1 LWYDR
6 INLAEGANMIARD
19 FENEIRIHIEARYPI
34 LWLVSFEERRVE
46 RIVESL
52 SDSMKL
58 NFWSWSVSRGLYGG
72 EKKKREPMGR
82 EKILS
87 VIEEK
92 ITKGE
97 NVNNLFLCKDIASY
111 FNSHEFLRKFR
122 DLPAIIDERH
132 TVNTVCIL
140 SPTLSEIPPELEE
153 DIVVLELSLPDYDE
167 IADMVSRTYGHL
179 IPASWHASTR
189 SILYKSLQG
198 LSMDN
203 IRRVIRKAISLNNG
217 FLNENC
223 ISYIQDEKQQ
233 IIKKQKILDYYPHK
247 ETIENIGG
255 LSEIKKWF
263 VEREHVFRLSR
274 DKISTLGLD
283 IPKGLLL
290 IGVPGSGKSLCC
302 KALAGIWNLPL
313 LRLDVGR
320 LFGSTVGESEKNIRR
335 CIQLAEAVSPCI
347 LWIDEIDK
355 AFGGVGGY
363 QGDSGTQLRVFGTF
377 ITWLQEKEH
386 PVFVISTANEPRN
399 LPPELW
405 RKGRYDEV
413 FFVDLPSQEEREEIY
428 RIHLERRVQNLSR
441 LDVRELSQNS
451 QGFTGAEIEQAVKD
465 AVVTTFNNLHE
476 EHAGRQI
483 DEVIEGLL
491 SLDVT
496 QECLL
501 RSIRLITPL
510 SVLKKEEIDELRAW
524 SHQRARP
531 ASKSLFLQRAE
542 SLTDTERRNIAIH
555 EAGHAI
561 MMKLYFNRTPAFVS
575 VDNYKPYSAFIPID
589 EAVRTTYTKKDLEK
603 EIGVILGGM
612 VAEDELIGGDS
623 KTVGASHDLI
633 QATGIARKMVIEY
646 GFGEIMRNKSLM
658 VLQDYAL
665 TSGSDVLDDIQRIL
679 DSAKEATAKVVSD
692 NKDLVN
698 ALVERLMKEVL
709 INGEGLNRFFRE
721 NPVQ

>member
-1 LWYDR
+1 M
-6 INLAEGANMIARD
+6 NTRD

-46 RIVESL
+46 RIVENL

-72 EKKKREPMGR
+72 EKKKREPIGR
-82 EKILS
+82 EKILP

-97 NVNNLFLCKDIASY
+97 NVNNLFLLKDIASY
-111 FNSHEFLRKFR
+111 FSSHEFLRRFR
-122 DLPAIIDERH
+122 DLPALIDERNA
-132 TVNTVCIL
+132 VNTVIIL
-140 SPTLSEIPPELEE
+140 SPTLGEIPPELEE

-167 IADMVSRTYGHL
+167 IAEMVSRTYGHL
-179 IPASWHASTR
+179 IPSSWHASTR

-203 IRRVIRKAISLNNG
+203 IRRVVRKAISLNNG
-217 FLNENC
+217 FLNETC

-247 ETIENIGG
+247 EMIENIGG

-263 VEREHVFRLSR
+263 VEREQVFRLSR
-274 DKISTLGLD
+274 DKIDTLGLD

-335 CIQLAEAVSPCI
+335 CIQLAEAVAPCI

-377 ITWLQEKEH
+377 ITWLQEKEQ

-413 FFVDLPSQEEREEIY
+413 FFVDLPSLEEREEIY
-428 RIHLERRVQNLSR
+428 RIHLERRVQNLTR
-441 LDVRELSQNS
+441 LDIRELSQNS

-476 EHAGRQI
+476 KHGSRDVE
-483 DEVIEGLL
+483 EVIEGLL

-496 QECLL
+496 QAALL
-501 RSIRLITPL
+501 KAIRNITPL
-510 SVLKKEEIDELRAW
+510 SVLKKEEIEELRAW

-542 SLTDTERRNIAIH
+542 TLSDAEKRNIAIH
-555 EAGHAI
+555 EAGHVVL
-561 MMKLYFNRTPAFVS
+561 MKHHFNKTPAFVS
-575 VDNYKPYSAFIPID
+575 VDNYKNYATFIPVD
-589 EAVRTTYTKKDLEK
+589 EAVRTTYTKRDLEK
-603 EIGVILGGM
+603 EIGVIMGGM
-612 VAEDELIGGDS
+612 VAEDEVIGGDS

-646 GFGEIMRNKSLM
+646 GFGEIMRNKSLV
-658 VLQDYAL
+658 VLQDYAI
-665 TSGSDVLDDIQRIL
+665 TSGSDVLEDIQKIL
-679 DSAKEATAKVVSD
+679 DNAKEATSKIITD
-692 NKDLVN
+692 NKDTIDSLVK
-698 ALVERLMKEVL
+698 RLMKDVL
-709 INGEGLNRFFRE
+709 INGEGLNAFFRE
-721 NPVQ
+721 NPLA

>member
-1 LWYDR
+1 M
-6 INLAEGANMIARD
+6 NARE
-19 FENEIRIHIEARYPI
+19 FENEIRLHVEARYPI
-34 LWLVSFEERRVE
+34 IWLVSFEERRVE
-46 RIVESL
+46 KIVENL
-52 SDSMKL
+52 CDSMKF

-72 EKKKREPMGR
+72 DKKKREPIGK

-97 NVNNLFLCKDIASY
+97 NVNNLFLLKDITSY
-111 FNSHEFLRKFR
+111 FTSNEFLRRFR
-122 DLPAIIDERH
+122 DFPALIDERH
-132 TVNTVCIL
+132 TLNTICIL

-153 DIVVLELSLPDYDE
+153 DIVVIELSLPDYDE
-167 IADMVSRTYGHL
+167 IAEMVSKTYGHL
-179 IPASWHASTR
+179 IPSSWHASTR

-217 FLNENC
+217 TLNEDC

-233 IIKKQKILDYYPHK
+233 IIKKQRILDYYPHK
-247 ETIENIGG
+247 EMIENIGG
-255 LSEIKKWF
+255 LGEIKNWF

-355 AFGGVGGY
+355 AFGGIQGY
-363 QGDSGTQLRVFGTF
+363 QGDSGTQMRVFGTF

-386 PVFVISTANEPRN
+386 PVFVISTANEPKN

-413 FFVDLPSQEEREEIY
+413 FFVDLPSLEEREEIF
-428 RIHLERRVQNLSR
+428 RIHLERRVQNIGRLS
-441 LDVRELSQNS
+441 LRELAQNS

-465 AVVTTFNNLHE
+465 AIVTTFNDIHKGDNSK
-476 EHAGRQI
+476 
-483 DEVIEGLL
+483 EVEDLIEGLL
-491 SLDVT
+491 SLDVG
-496 QECLL
+496 QDHLL
-501 RSIRLITPL
+501 KSIRNITPL
-510 SVLKKEEIDELRAW
+510 SVLKKEEIEELRAW

-542 SLTDTERRNIAIH
+542 ALTEAEKRNIAIH
-555 EAGHAI
+555 EAGHTI
-561 MMKLYFNRTPAFVS
+561 LMKIHFNKTPAFIS
-575 VDNYKPYSAFIPID
+575 VDNYKNYSAYIPID
-589 EAVRTTYTKKDLEK
+589 EAIRTTFTRKDLEK

-612 VAEDELIGGDS
+612 VAEDEIIGGDS
-623 KTVGASHDLI
+623 KTVGASQDLI
-633 QATGIARKMVIEY
+633 QATGIAKRMVVEY
-646 GFGEIMRNKSLM
+646 GFGEIMRNRSLV
-658 VLQDYAL
+658 VLQDYAI
-665 TSGSDVLDDIQRIL
+665 TSGSEVLDDIQKIL
-679 DSAKEATAKVVSD
+679 DGAKEASAGLVTK
-692 NKDLVN
+692 NKDVLESLVG
-698 ALVERLMKEVL
+698 RLMTEVL
-709 INGEGLNRFFRE
+709 MNGDTINRFFKE
-721 NPVQ
+721 NPLTI

>member
-1 LWYDR
+1 M
-6 INLAEGANMIARD
+6 NTRD
-19 FENEIRIHIEARYPI
+19 FENEIKIHVEARYPI

-52 SDSMKL
+52 SESMKF

-72 EKKKREPMGR
+72 EKKKREPMGK
-82 EKILS
+82 EKILAT
-87 VIEEK
+87 IDEK
-92 ITKGE
+92 ISKGE
-97 NVNNLFLCKDIASY
+97 NTNNIFLLKDIAGY
-111 FNSHEFLRKFR
+111 FNSHEFLRRFR
-122 DLPAIIDERH
+122 DLPAIIEERH
-132 TVNTVCIL
+132 TINTICIL

-167 IADMVSRTYGHL
+167 IAEMVSQTYGHL
-179 IPASWHASTR
+179 IPEKWHASTR

-203 IRRVIRKAISLNNG
+203 IKRVIRKAISLNNG
-217 FLNENC
+217 FLNEDC

-233 IIKKQKILDYYPHK
+233 VIKKQKILDYYPHR

-274 DKISTLGLD
+274 DKIETLGLD
-283 IPKGLLL
+283 VPKGLLL

-335 CIQLAEAVSPCI
+335 CIQLSEAVSPCI

-355 AFGGVGGY
+355 AFGGISGY
-363 QGDSGTQLRVFGTF
+363 QGDSGTQMRVFGTF
-377 ITWLQEKEH
+377 ITWLQEKEN
-386 PVFVISTANEPRN
+386 PVFVISTANEPKN

-413 FFVDLPSQEEREEIY
+413 FFVDLPSQEEREEIF

-441 LDVRELSQNS
+441 LNMRELAQNS

-465 AVVTTFNNLHE
+465 AVVTTFNTVHGGE
-476 EHAGRQI
+476 STK
-483 DEVIEGLL
+483 EVEDMIEGLL
-491 SLDVT
+491 ALDVT
-496 QECLL
+496 QETLL
-501 RSIRLITPL
+501 SSIRHITPL
-510 SVLKKEEIDELRAW
+510 SVLKKEEIEELRTW

-531 ASKSLFLQRAE
+531 ASRSLFLQRAE
-542 SLTDTERRNIAIH
+542 SLTDTEKRNIAIH
-555 EAGHAI
+555 EAGHAV
-561 MMKLYFNRTPAFVS
+561 MMKLHFNKTPAFVS
-575 VDNYKPYSAFIPID
+575 VDNYKNFSAFIPID
-589 EAVRTTYTKKDLEK
+589 EAIRTTFTKRDLEK

-612 VAEDELIGGDS
+612 VAEDEMIGNDS

-633 QATGIARKMVIEY
+633 QATGIARKMVVEY
-646 GFGEIMRNKSLM
+646 GFGEIMRNKSLI

-665 TSGSDVLDDIQRIL
+665 TSGGDVLDDIQKIL
-679 DSAKEATAKVVSD
+679 DSAKEATAEVIGR
-692 NKDLVN
+692 NKE
-698 ALVERLMKEVL
+698 ALLALAERLLKEVL
-709 INGEGLNRFFRE
+709 MNGDALNRFFRE
-721 NPVQ
+721 TPLN

>member
-1 LWYDR
+1 M
-6 INLAEGANMIARD
+6 NTRD

-46 RIVESL
+46 RIIENL
-52 SDSMKL
+52 CDSMKL
-58 NFWSWSVSRGLYGG
+58 SFWSWSVSRGLYGG
-72 EKKKREPMGR
+72 EKKKREPIGR
-82 EKILS
+82 EKILP

-97 NVNNLFLCKDIASY
+97 NINNLFLLKDIASY
-111 FNSHEFLRKFR
+111 FSSHEFLRRFR
-122 DLPAIIDERH
+122 DLPTIIDERH
-132 TVNTVCIL
+132 TVNTIIIL
-140 SPTLSEIPPELEE
+140 SPTLGEIPPELEE

-167 IADMVSRTYGHL
+167 IAEMVSRTYGHL
-179 IPASWHASTR
+179 IPSSWHASTR

-203 IRRVIRKAISLNNG
+203 IRRVVRKAISLNNG
-217 FLNENC
+217 FLNETC

-233 IIKKQKILDYYPHK
+233 IIKKQKILDYYPHR
-247 ETIENIGG
+247 EMIENIGG

-263 VEREHVFRLSR
+263 IEREQVFRLSR
-274 DKISTLGLD
+274 DKIDTLGLD

-335 CIQLAEAVSPCI
+335 CIQLAEAVAPCI

-377 ITWLQEKEH
+377 ITWLQEKEQ

-413 FFVDLPSQEEREEIY
+413 FFVDLPSVEEREEIY
-428 RIHLERRVQNLSR
+428 RIHLERRVQNLAR
-441 LDVRELSQNS
+441 LNIKELSQNS

-476 EHAGRQI
+476 NNGDRNIE
-483 DEVIEGLL
+483 DVIEGLL

-496 QECLL
+496 QEALL
-501 RSIRLITPL
+501 KAIRNITPL
-510 SVLKKEEIDELRAW
+510 SVLKKEEIEELRAW

-542 SLTDTERRNIAIH
+542 SLSDSEKRGISIH
-555 EAGHAI
+555 EAGHVI
-561 MMKLYFNRTPAFVS
+561 LMKYHFNKTPAFIS
-575 VDNYKPYSAFIPID
+575 VDNYKNYASFIPVD
-589 EAVRTTYTKKDLEK
+589 EAIRTTYTKRDLEK
-603 EIGVILGGM
+603 EIGVIMGGM
-612 VAEDELIGGDS
+612 VAEEEVIGGDS

-633 QATGIARKMVIEY
+633 QATGIARKMVVEY
-646 GFGEIMRNKSLM
+646 GFGEIMRNKSLI

-665 TSGSDVLDDIQRIL
+665 TSGGDVLEDIQKIL
-679 DSAKEATAKVVSD
+679 DNAKEASSKIISD
-692 NKDLVN
+692 NKDVLESLVK
-698 ALVERLMKEVL
+698 RLMKDVL
-709 INGEGLNRFFRE
+709 INGEGLNAFFRE
-721 NPVQ
+721 NPLT

>member
-1 LWYDR
+1 M
-6 INLAEGANMIARD
+6 NARD
-19 FENEIRIHIEARYPI
+19 FENEIRIHVEARYPI

-52 SDSMKL
+52 CDSMKL

-97 NVNNLFLCKDIASY
+97 NVSNLFLLKDIASY
-111 FNSHEFLRKFR
+111 FNSHEFLRRFR

-132 TVNTVCIL
+132 TVNTVFIL
-140 SPTLSEIPPELEE
+140 SPTLGEIPPELEE

-167 IADMVSRTYGHL
+167 IADLVSRTYGHL
-179 IPASWHASTR
+179 IPSSWHASTR

-198 LSMDN
+198 LSLDN

-217 FLNENC
+217 FLNEDC

-233 IIKKQKILDYYPHK
+233 IIKKQKILDYYPHR
-247 ETIENIGG
+247 ENIENIGG

-263 VEREHVFRLSR
+263 IERENVFRLSR
-274 DKISTLGLD
+274 DKITTLGLD

-355 AFGGVGGY
+355 AFGGIGGY
-363 QGDSGTQLRVFGTF
+363 QGDSGTQMRVFGTF

-428 RIHLERRVQNLSR
+428 RIHLERRIQNLSKM
-441 LDVRELSQNS
+441 DVKELSQNS

-465 AVVTTFNNLHE
+465 AVVSTFNHLQE
-476 EHAGRQI
+476 EHAGRNME
-483 DEVIEGLL
+483 EVVDGLL
-491 SLDVT
+491 ALDVT
-496 QECLL
+496 QERLL
-501 RSIRLITPL
+501 KSIRHITPL
-510 SVLKKEEIDELRAW
+510 SVLKKEEIEELRAW

-542 SLTDTERRNIAIH
+542 SLSETEKRNIALH
-555 EAGHAI
+555 EAGHAVL
-561 MMKLYFNRTPAFVS
+561 MKRYFNRTPAFVS
-575 VDNYKPYSAFIPID
+575 IDNYKPYSAFIPVD
-589 EAVRTTYTKKDLEK
+589 EAIRTTYTKSDLEK

-612 VAEDELIGGDS
+612 VAEDELIGNDS

-665 TSGSDVLDDIQRIL
+665 TSGGDVLDDIQKIL
-679 DSAKEATAKVVSD
+679 DSAKESTSKVISE
-692 NKDLVN
+692 NKEVIL
-698 ALVERLMKEVL
+698 ALVEKLMKEVL

>member
-1 LWYDR
+1 M
-6 INLAEGANMIARD
+6 NTRD

-46 RIVESL
+46 RIMENL

-58 NFWSWSVSRGLYGG
+58 NFWTWSVSRGLYGG
-72 EKKKREPMGR
+72 EKKKREPIGR
-82 EKILS
+82 EKILP

-97 NVNNLFLCKDIASY
+97 NVNNLFILKDIASY
-111 FNSHEFLRKFR
+111 FSSHEFLRRFR
-122 DLPAIIDERH
+122 DLPTLIDERNS
-132 TVNTVCIL
+132 VNTICIL
-140 SPTLSEIPPELEE
+140 SPTLSDIPPELEE

-167 IADMVSRTYGHL
+167 IAEMVSRTYGHL
-179 IPASWHASTR
+179 IPSSWHASTR

-203 IRRVIRKAISLNNG
+203 IRRVVRKAISLNNG
-217 FLNENC
+217 FLNETC

-233 IIKKQKILDYYPHK
+233 IIKKQKILDYYPHR
-247 ETIENIGG
+247 EMIENIGG

-263 VEREHVFRLSR
+263 VEREQVFRLSK
-274 DKISTLGLD
+274 DKIETLGLD

-313 LRLDVGR
+313 LRMDVGR

-335 CIQLAEAVSPCI
+335 CIQLAEAVAPCI

-377 ITWLQEKEH
+377 ITWLQEKEQ

-413 FFVDLPSQEEREEIY
+413 FFVDLPSVEEREEIY

-441 LDVRELSQNS
+441 LNIRELSQNS

-476 EHAGRQI
+476 TNAGRNV

-496 QECLL
+496 QAALL
-501 RSIRLITPL
+501 KAIRNITPL
-510 SVLKKEEIDELRAW
+510 SVLKKEEIEELRAW

-542 SLTDTERRNIAIH
+542 SLSDTEKRGIAIH
-555 EAGHAI
+555 EAGHVVL
-561 MMKLYFNRTPAFVS
+561 MKYHFNKTPAFIS
-575 VDNYKPYSAFIPID
+575 IDNYKNYAAFIPVD
-589 EAVRTTYTKKDLEK
+589 EAVRTTYTKRDLEK
-603 EIGVILGGM
+603 EIGVIMGGM
-612 VAEDELIGGDS
+612 VAEDEMIGGDS

-646 GFGEIMRNKSLM
+646 GFGEIMKNKSLI
-658 VLQDYAL
+658 VLQDYAI
-665 TSGSDVLDDIQRIL
+665 TSGSDVLEDIQKIL
-679 DSAKEATAKVVSD
+679 DNAKDATSKIISD
-692 NKDLVN
+692 NKDVIESLVG
-698 ALVERLMKEVL
+698 RLMKEVL
-709 INGEGLNRFFRE
+709 VNGEGLSAFFRE
-721 NPVQ
+721 NPLT

>member
-1 LWYDR
+1 M
-6 INLAEGANMIARD
+6 NTRD

-46 RIVESL
+46 RIIENL
-52 SDSMKL
+52 CDSMKL
-58 NFWSWSVSRGLYGG
+58 SFWSWSVSRGLYGG
-72 EKKKREPMGR
+72 EKKKREPIGR
-82 EKILS
+82 EKILP

-97 NVNNLFLCKDIASY
+97 NINNLFLLKDIASY
-111 FNSHEFLRKFR
+111 FSSHEFLRRFR

-132 TVNTVCIL
+132 TVNSIIIL
-140 SPTLSEIPPELEE
+140 SPTLGEIPPELEE

-167 IADMVSRTYGHL
+167 IAEMVSRTYGHL
-179 IPASWHASTR
+179 IPSSWHASTR

-203 IRRVIRKAISLNNG
+203 IRRVVRKAISLNNG
-217 FLNENC
+217 FLNETC

-233 IIKKQKILDYYPHK
+233 IIKKQKILDYYPHR
-247 ETIENIGG
+247 EMIENIGG

-263 VEREHVFRLSR
+263 IEREQVFRLSR
-274 DKISTLGLD
+274 DKIDTLGLD

-335 CIQLAEAVSPCI
+335 CIQLAEAVAPCI

-377 ITWLQEKEH
+377 ITWLQEKEQ

-413 FFVDLPSQEEREEIY
+413 FFVDLPSVEEREEIY
-428 RIHLERRVQNLSR
+428 RIHLERRVQNLAR
-441 LDVRELSQNS
+441 LNIKELSQNS

-476 EHAGRQI
+476 NNGERNI
-483 DEVIEGLL
+483 EDVIEGLL

-496 QECLL
+496 QEALL
-501 RSIRLITPL
+501 KAIRNITPL
-510 SVLKKEEIDELRAW
+510 SVLKKEEIEELRAW

-542 SLTDTERRNIAIH
+542 SLSDSEKRGISIH
-555 EAGHAI
+555 EAGHVI
-561 MMKLYFNRTPAFVS
+561 LMKYHFNKTPAFIS
-575 VDNYKPYSAFIPID
+575 VDNYKNYASFIPVD
-589 EAVRTTYTKKDLEK
+589 EAIRTTYTKRDLEK
-603 EIGVILGGM
+603 EIGVIMGGM
-612 VAEDELIGGDS
+612 VAEDEVIGGDS

-633 QATGIARKMVIEY
+633 QATGIARKMVVEY
-646 GFGEIMRNKSLM
+646 GFGEIMRNKSLI

-665 TSGSDVLDDIQRIL
+665 TSGGDVLEDIQKIL
-679 DSAKEATAKVVSD
+679 DNAKEASSKIISD
-692 NKDLVN
+692 NKEVLESLVK
-698 ALVERLMKEVL
+698 RLMKDVL
-709 INGEGLNRFFRE
+709 INGEGLNAFFRE
-721 NPVQ
+721 NPLT

>member
-1 LWYDR
+1 M
-6 INLAEGANMIARD
+6 NTRD
-19 FENEIRIHIEARYPI
+19 FENEIKIHIEARYPI

-46 RIVESL
+46 RIIENL
-52 SDSMKL
+52 CESMKFS
-58 NFWSWSVSRGLYGG
+58 FWSWSVSRGLYGG
-72 EKKKREPMGR
+72 EKKKREAMGK

-87 VIEEK
+87 TIEEK
-92 ITKGE
+92 IAKGE
-97 NVNNLFLCKDIASY
+97 DANNLFLLKDIANY
-111 FNSHEFLRKFR
+111 FTSHEFLRKFR
-122 DLPAIIDERH
+122 DLPALIEERH
-132 TVNTVCIL
+132 SINTVCIL

-167 IADMVSRTYGHL
+167 IAEMVTRTYGHL
-179 IPASWHASTR
+179 IPEKWHASTR
-189 SILYKSLQG
+189 SILFKSLQG

-217 FLNENC
+217 SLNEDC

-233 IIKKQKILDYYPHK
+233 IIKKQKILEYYPHK
-247 ETIENIGG
+247 EMIENIGG

-274 DKISTLGLD
+274 DKIETLGLD

-313 LRLDVGR
+313 LRMDVGR

-355 AFGGVGGY
+355 AFGGIGGY
-363 QGDSGTQLRVFGTF
+363 QGDSGTQMRVFGTF

-413 FFVDLPSQEEREEIY
+413 FFVDLPSEEEREEIF
-428 RIHLERRVQNLSR
+428 RIHLERRVQNLGR
-441 LDVRELSQNS
+441 LNMRELAQNS

-476 EHAGRQI
+476 GNSK
-483 DEVIEGLL
+483 EVEELIEGLL
-491 SLDVT
+491 ALDVT
-496 QECLL
+496 QEILL
-501 RSIRLITPL
+501 KSIRHITPL
-510 SVLKKEEIDELRAW
+510 SVLKKEEIEELRRW

-531 ASKSLFLQRAE
+531 ASRSLFMQRAE
-542 SLTDTERRNIAIH
+542 MLTMAEKRSIAIH
-555 EAGHAI
+555 EAGHSI
-561 MMKLYFNRTPAFVS
+561 MMKHHFNLTPAFIS
-575 VDNYKPYSAFIPID
+575 VDNYKNYSAYIPLD
-589 EAVRTTYTKKDLEK
+589 EAIRTTFTKKHLEK

-612 VAEDELIGGDS
+612 VAEDEIIGSDS
-623 KTVGASHDLI
+623 KTVGASQDLI
-633 QATGIARKMVIEY
+633 QATDISRRMVVEY
-646 GFGEIMRNKSLM
+646 GFGEIMKNKSLI
-658 VLQDYAL
+658 VLQEFAL
-665 TSGSDVLDDIQRIL
+665 TSGTDVLDDIQKII
-679 DSAKEATAKVVSD
+679 DNAKETTSGIISK
-692 NKDLVN
+692 N
-698 ALVERLMKEVL
+698 KEVL
-709 INGEGLNRFFRE
+709 LALVDKLIKDVLMNGDSLNKFFAE
-721 NPVQ
+721 NPLTY

>member
-1 LWYDR
+1 M
-6 INLAEGANMIARD
+6 NTRD

-46 RIVESL
+46 RIIENL
-52 SDSMKL
+52 CDSMKL
-58 NFWSWSVSRGLYGG
+58 SFWSWSVSRGLYGG
-72 EKKKREPMGR
+72 EKKKREPIGR
-82 EKILS
+82 EKILP

-97 NVNNLFLCKDIASY
+97 NVNNLFLLKDIASY
-111 FNSHEFLRKFR
+111 FSSHEFLRRFR

-132 TVNTVCIL
+132 TVNTIIIL
-140 SPTLSEIPPELEE
+140 SPTLGEIPPELEE

-167 IADMVSRTYGHL
+167 IAEMVSRTYGHL
-179 IPASWHASTR
+179 IPSSWHASTR

-203 IRRVIRKAISLNNG
+203 IRRVVRKAISLNNG

-247 ETIENIGG
+247 EMIENIGG

-263 VEREHVFRLSR
+263 VEREQVFRLSR
-274 DKISTLGLD
+274 DKIDTLGLD

-335 CIQLAEAVSPCI
+335 CIQLAEAVAPCI

-377 ITWLQEKEH
+377 ITWLQEKEQ

-428 RIHLERRVQNLSR
+428 RIHLERRVQNLAR
-441 LDVRELSQNS
+441 LSIKELSLNS

-465 AVVTTFNNLHE
+465 AVVTTFNNLSE
-476 EHAGRQI
+476 NSGGRNVE
-483 DEVIEGLL
+483 DVIEGLL

-496 QECLL
+496 QESLL
-501 RSIRLITPL
+501 KAIRNITPL
-510 SVLKKEEIDELRAW
+510 SVLKKEEIEELRAW

-542 SLTDTERRNIAIH
+542 SLSDTEKRNIAIH
-555 EAGHAI
+555 EAGHVI
-561 MMKLYFNRTPAFVS
+561 LMKVHFNKTPAFVS
-575 VDNYKPYSAFIPID
+575 VDNYKNYAAFIPVD
-589 EAVRTTYTKKDLEK
+589 EAIRTTYTKRDLEK
-603 EIGVILGGM
+603 EIGVIMGGM
-612 VAEDELIGGDS
+612 VAEDEIIGGDS

-633 QATGIARKMVIEY
+633 QATGIAKKMVVEY
-646 GFGEIMRNKSLM
+646 GFGEMMKNKSLV
-658 VLQDYAL
+658 VLQDYAI
-665 TSGSDVLDDIQRIL
+665 TSGGEVLEDIQKIL
-679 DSAKEATAKVVSD
+679 DNAKEASSKIISD
-692 NKDLVN
+692 NKEVHESLVQ
-698 ALVERLMKEVL
+698 RLMKDVL
-709 INGEGLNRFFRE
+709 INGEGLNAFFRE
-721 NPVQ
+721 NPLT